1 MHPYAAQRC
10 TMVQQASPLSASASR
25 RLLVVEDDL
34 DIQQTLLDVLT
45 EEGFAVRVA
54 GNGREALGV
63 LADRAFRPD
72 LILLD
77 MMMPVM
83 NGEQFR
89 LAQRADVAVADIP
102 VIVVSAD
109 NQAAKKAQAM
119 QARACLAKP
128 VDLGVL
134 LDALDDFFATPAA

>member
-1 MHPYAAQRC
+1 MTQPHLAAPK
-10 TMVQQASPLSASASR
+10 VPR
-25 RLLVVEDDL
+25 RLLVVEDDI
-34 DIQQTLLDVLT
+34 DIQQTMLDVLS

-54 GNGREALGV
+54 GNGREALALLGEG
-63 LADRAFRPD
+63 AFRPQ

-77 MMMPVM
+77 MMMPIM

-89 LAQRADVAVADIP
+89 LAQRADAALADIP

-109 NQAAKKAQAM
+109 NQAAAKAQAM

-134 LDALDDFFATPAA
+134 LDALEDFFATQAA

>member
-1 MHPYAAQRC
+1 MTQPYLAAPQ
-10 TMVQQASPLSASASR
+10 VAR

-34 DIQQTLLDVLT
+34 DIQQTMLDILS

-54 GNGREALGV
+54 GNGREALDLLGEG
-63 LADRAFRPD
+63 AFRPQ

-77 MMMPVM
+77 MMMPIM

-89 LAQRADVAVADIP
+89 LAQRADAALADIP

-109 NQAAKKAQAM
+109 NQAATKAQAM

-128 VDLGVL
+128 VDLDVL
-134 LDALDDFFATPAA
+134 LDALEDFFASSAA

>member
-1 MHPYAAQRC
+1 MLETVPPAP
-10 TMVQQASPLSASASR
+10 ASSR
-25 RLLVVEDDL
+25 RLLVVEDDF
-34 DIQQTLLDVLT
+34 DIQQTMLDVLT

-54 GNGREALGV
+54 GNGREALELLGTGT
-63 LADRAFRPD
+63 FRPE

-89 LAQRADVAVADIP
+89 LAQRADASLADIP

-109 NQAAKKAQAM
+109 NQAASKAAAM
-119 QARACLAKP
+119 QARGCLAKP

-134 LDALDDFFATPAA
+134 LDALENFFAAPAA

>member
-1 MHPYAAQRC
+1 MPE
-10 TMVQQASPLSASASR
+10 TVPSAPAASR
-25 RLLVVEDDL
+25 RLLVVEDDF
-34 DIQQTLLDVLT
+34 DIQQTMLDVLT

-54 GNGREALGV
+54 GNGREALDLLGSGT
-63 LADRAFRPD
+63 FRPE

-89 LAQRADVAVADIP
+89 LAQRADASLADIP

-109 NQAAKKAQAM
+109 NQAASKAQAM
-119 QARACLAKP
+119 QARGCLAKP
-128 VDLGVL
+128 VDLDVL
-134 LDALDDFFATPAA
+134 LDALENFFATPPA